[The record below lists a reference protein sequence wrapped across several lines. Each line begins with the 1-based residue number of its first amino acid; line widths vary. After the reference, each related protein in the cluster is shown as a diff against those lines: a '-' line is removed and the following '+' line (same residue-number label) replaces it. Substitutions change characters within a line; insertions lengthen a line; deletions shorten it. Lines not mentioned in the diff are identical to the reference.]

1 MYNTIVH
8 TISFFRGS
16 IPGVNNKKFKEI
28 ILKDPKPLEPNT
40 KDPSY
45 LLTRHEDTKFPMNK
59 EFEKILNHINGQ
71 FIYLHNKKL
80 KLTSFWSHIHEK
92 I

>member
-1 MYNTIVH
+1 MKGKMYNTIVH

-40 KDPSY
+40 KDV
-45 LLTRHEDTKFPMNK
+45 LGFPAG
-59 EFEKILNHINGQ
+59 I
-71 FIYLHNKKL
+71 
-80 KLTSFWSHIHEK
+80 
-92 I
+92 